1 MHIKNEKTAFAPY
14 HRCAAHSGSFGSNG
28 TTATGNLPNAAHA
41 PATAA
46 AVSAVH
52 AFAADANGDV
62 IDDQDATRASTRQY
76 RVPRVARRAIFAVP

>member
-1 MHIKNEKTAFAPY
+1 MKKRLSLPITDAP
-14 HRCAAHSGSFGSNG
+14 AHSGSFGSNG

-62 IDDQDATRASTRQY
+62 IDDQGATRVLHAPTRASAS
-76 RVPRVARRAIFAVP
+76 RVSRDAH